1 MFMMTDGCKRFTEYH
16 DKEGN
21 EIEQPCMKSRY
32 IVGSAAEYALIKIAT
47 HCDDELRDQLRQEC
61 LVQSWLGH
69 NSTFMTML
77 F

>member
-1 MFMMTDGCKRFTEYH
+1 MMTNGCKRPMEHYDT
-16 DKEGN
+16 EGN
-21 EIEQPCMKSRY
+21 EIEQPCIKSQY
-32 IVGSAAEYALIKIAT
+32 IVGSAAEYALIKIAS

-69 NSTFMTML
+69 DSTFMTML